1 MLTSISEKNC
11 ESKKRK
17 FFFQTRSENEEG
29 EKNGFLY
36 ILRVRTYMFKKSKG
50 PKVKSMKRLTFVKKA
65 RKAFTNLRLVS
76 GLNYRQTFR

>member
-11 ESKKRK
+11 ESKKK
-17 FFFQTRSENEEG
+17 EVFFQTRSENEGEG

-50 PKVKSMKRLTFVKKA
+50 PKVESMKPLTFVKK
-65 RKAFTNLRLVS
+65 REESFYK
-76 GLNYRQTFR
+76 